1 MSIAVH
7 TNLARVNPN
16 PAVRETANLIE
27 LMRDEH
33 DGASGAGDI
42 AHLAEAFFL
51 EIHVADGQ
59 DFIDKENL
67 RLEVSSDSE
76 GQTDIHAG
84 GVVLYGGVNEFF
96 ELGEGHDFIELALDF
111 ALAHA
116 EDGAGEKRV
125 LVAGQLGM
133 KAGADFEKRPDAA
146 VNLRPTSGGTG
157 DAREDFQKSGF
168 ASAVAADEAEDFA
181 FADFERHILQ
191 GPTGLFLLSA
201 QRSKRRP

>member
-7 TNLARVNPN
+7 TNLAHVNPN
-16 PAVRETANLIE
+16 PAVGETANLIE
-27 LMRDEH
+27 LMRDE
-33 DGASGAGDI
+33 DDCASCAGDI

-51 EIHVADGQ
+51 EIYVADGQ
-59 DFIDKENL
+59 DFIDEENL

-76 GQTDIHAG
+76 GQADVHAG
-84 GVVLYGGVNEFF
+84 RVVLYGGVNEFF
-96 ELGEGHDFIELALDF
+96 ELGEGYDFVELALDF

-125 LVAGQLGM
+125 FVAGQLGM
-133 KAGADFEKRPDAA
+133 KAGADFEERPAAA

-157 DAREDFQKSGF
+157 DARADFQKSGF

-181 FADFERHILQ
+181 VFHFEGDVFQ
-191 GPTGLFLLSA
+191 SPESFVFFS
-201 QRSKRRP
+201 